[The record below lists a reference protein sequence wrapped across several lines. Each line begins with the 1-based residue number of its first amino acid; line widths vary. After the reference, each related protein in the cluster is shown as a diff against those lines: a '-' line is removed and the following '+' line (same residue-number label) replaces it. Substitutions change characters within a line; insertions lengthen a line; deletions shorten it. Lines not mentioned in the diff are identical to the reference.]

1 MVARRYDTAHE
12 DSPDLSRPLLL
23 IAAIVSALLF
33 LIGSRAPVG
42 AEQQARNDTR
52 LIFSTYLP
60 GPTDGAD
67 PVLVAVDHRGQP
79 YITSSGFI
87 GKLDVS
93 GRRFL
98 WQVHLPVSVRGIA
111 LDRTGALY
119 LTGLT
124 YSRSLAV
131 RHAFQKRL
139 AGQADAFVAKLSP
152 AGRLVYASYL
162 GGTGYD
168 WGTGIAV
175 DRRGDAYVAGTTD
188 SGDFPMIRAL
198 QRHSANRDAF
208 VAKVDPSG
216 SGLIYSTYLGGVNF
230 DGARGIGVDRSGA
243 AVVVGGTNSPD
254 FPVSHAFQA
263 SYVGATEQAGTPTN
277 GSDAFVTKIAPGG
290 TRLVYSTYLGGSE
303 IDVATGV
310 ASDRAGNAYVVGST
324 SSRDFPVRNAFQSSL
339 EGTVDAF
346 VTKLSPKGQLV
357 YSTYLGDSDQS
368 YAWNIAVTPDGTS
381 YVAGST
387 QSGDMP
393 SSNPLQGY
401 AGGTCDNGDDTWPC
415 PDAFLATLSPSGQPS
430 GITTELGGSGA
441 DWAYGIAVDGRGNAY
456 LSGMTASANFPVTRA
471 LQPHKQGRVAG
482 FLAKIAIR

>member
-1 MVARRYDTAHE
+1 MVARRYDTAYE

-23 IAAIVSALLF
+23 IAAIVSGLLF
-33 LIGSRAPVG
+33 LIGSRVPVG

-52 LIFSTYLP
+52 LIYSTYLP

-67 PVLVAVDHRGQP
+67 PVLVAVDRRGQP
-79 YITSSGFI
+79 YIVSSGFI

-93 GRRFL
+93 GRKFL
-98 WQVHLPVSVRGIA
+98 WQVHLPVSARAIA
-111 LDRTGALY
+111 LDRTGELY

-124 YSRSLAV
+124 YSRSLAT

-152 AGRLVYASYL
+152 RGRLIYASYL
-162 GGTGYD
+162 GGAGYD

-175 DRRGDAYVAGTTD
+175 DRRGDVYVAGTTD
-188 SGDFPMIRAL
+188 SGDLPMVRAL

-208 VAKVDPSG
+208 VAEVDPSG
-216 SGLIYSTYLGGVNF
+216 SRLIYSTYLGGADF
-230 DGARGIGVDRSGA
+230 DGAGGIGVDRSGA
-243 AVVVGGTNSPD
+243 AIVVGGTDSPD
-254 FPVSHAFQA
+254 FPVSHAFQ
-263 SYVGATEQAGTPTN
+263 SSFIGATEQAGTPTN

-290 TRLVYSTYLGGSE
+290 KRLIYSTYLGGND
-303 IDVATGV
+303 IDVATSV
-310 ASDRAGNAYVVGST
+310 AIDRAGNAYVVGST

-346 VTKLSPKGQLV
+346 VTKLSPAGRLV
-357 YSTYLGDSDQS
+357 FSTYLGGSDQD

-387 QSGDMP
+387 SSADMP
-393 SSNPLQGY
+393 SWNALQGY
-401 AGGTCDNGDDTWPC
+401 AGGTCNGDGSWPC

-430 GITTELGGSGA
+430 GITTELGGSSA
-441 DWAYGIAVDGRGNAY
+441 DWAYGIALDGHGNAY
-456 LSGMTASANFPVTRA
+456 LSGMTASANFPVKRA
-471 LQPHKQGRVAG
+471 LQPRKQGRVAG
-482 FLAKIAIR
+482 FLAKIVIR